1 MSEKGHFS
9 PLHAANAVFD
19 GVGMIIA
26 VAVRHRQPIV
36 DERHVEFAG
45 FENSR
50 DLLVVPPTS
59 NRRAIPDD
67 AHELGGLVQF
77 CACRKPTIAICRVM
91 LFSLSVGLL
100 GETQLT
106 RDLVFGRK

>member
-19 GVGMIIA
+19 GVGMIIP
-26 VAVRHRQPIV
+26 VAVRHRQPTA

-45 FENSR
+45 CEISR

-59 NRRAIPDD
+59 NLPAIPPD
-67 AHELGGLVQF
+67 AHELGRLVQF
-77 CACRKPTIAICRVM
+77 CACWKPTIAICRVM
-91 LFSLSVGLL
+91 LFSLSAGLL
-100 GETQLT
+100 GET
-106 RDLVFGRK
+106 